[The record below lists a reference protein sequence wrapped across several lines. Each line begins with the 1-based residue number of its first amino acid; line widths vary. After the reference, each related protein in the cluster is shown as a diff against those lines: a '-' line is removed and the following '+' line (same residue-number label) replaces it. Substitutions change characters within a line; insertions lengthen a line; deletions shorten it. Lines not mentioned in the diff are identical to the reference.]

1 MKIEEIK
8 LIVSKQIQVGKN
20 EIKSNLRAHGKVV
33 SGRTLRSLRS
43 EITNTPTTVTG
54 RIWSTVSY
62 FPAME
67 RGRGPFKGGAERG
80 LSERLYSWSK
90 LKGISF
96 QTDTQRWAFA
106 YALARKIN
114 KEGTRLF
121 KQGGRQDIYTPVVSS
136 IKKNILAALNKSSVL
151 NAADVVKFEH
161 IDLKMTI

>member
-33 SGRTLRSLRS
+33 SGRTFRSLRS
-43 EITNTPTTVTG
+43 ETTNTPTTVTG

-96 QTDTQRWAFA
+96 QTDTQRWAFS
-106 YALARKIN
+106 YALARKIT
-114 KEGTRLF
+114 KRARDYSSRE
-121 KQGGRQDIYTPVVSS
+121 GGRIFTPQSWRAS
-136 IKKNILAALNKSSVL
+136 KRT
-151 NAADVVKFEH
+151 FFQP
-161 IDLKMTI
+161 

>member
-1 MKIEEIK
+1 MRIEEIK

-20 EIKSNLRAHGKVV
+20 EIKSNLREHGKVV

-43 EITNTPTTVTG
+43 ETTNTPTSVTG

-96 QTDTQRWAFA
+96 QTDTALGIFIRFGEEDKQRD
-106 YALARKIN
+106 RKS
-114 KEGTRLF
+114 
-121 KQGGRQDIYTPVVSS
+121 VV
-136 IKKNILAALNKSSVL
+136 
-151 NAADVVKFEH
+151 
-161 IDLKMTI
+161 

>member
-1 MKIEEIK
+1 
-8 LIVSKQIQVGKN
+8 
-20 EIKSNLRAHGKVV
+20 
-33 SGRTLRSLRS
+33 
-43 EITNTPTTVTG
+43 
-54 RIWSTVSY
+54 
-62 FPAME
+62 ME

-96 QTDTQRWAFA
+96 QTDTQRWAFS

-121 KQGGRQDIYTPVVSS
+121 KQGGRQDIYTPVVST
-136 IKKNILAALNKSSVL
+136 IKKNILVALNKSSVL
-151 NAADVVKFEH
+151 SAADVVKFEH

>member
-20 EIKSNLRAHGKVV
+20 EIKTNLRAHGKVV

-43 EITNTPTTVTG
+43 ETTNTPTTVTG

-96 QTDTQRWAFA
+96 QTDTQRQHISTEEAAHLPISLVLQF
-106 YALARKIN
+106 LKIDKN
-114 KEGTRLF
+114 KVLF
-121 KQGGRQDIYTPVVSS
+121 QKNLNNIYKS
-136 IKKNILAALNKSSVL
+136 KKI
-151 NAADVVKFEH
+151 
-161 IDLKMTI
+161 